1 MIEEWLVQER
11 EREAEGGRRKEGEG
25 GGERGRRRRGRE
37 GLEGDVE
44 EEKGMK
50 AQCMPLHM
58 HTYIHA
64 GPF

>member
-1 MIEEWLVQER
+1 MASTGER
-11 EREAEGGRRKEGEG
+11 GAEGGRREREEEREAG
-25 GGERGRRRRGRE
+25 GGGGRE

-64 GPF
+64 GPL